1 MIKSHTSKLYFLQI
15 YTRCTSVWKN
25 NMKINSITNT
35 GYLKGRA
42 TESLLTRERK
52 CAKER
57 DSLKQ
62 QNNNDQI
69 NTTIKSNSD
78 GRVSFKGGAPFIHKA
93 ANFAYENPLLAEATF
108 ALLITC
114 LARPLTI
121 MATAKTDED
130 KEKCSYQAMKSVASG
145 VVGLVMTALIST
157 PIKAAVAA
165 AKNKGAFNIPPEMKA
180 KSQEI
185 VKKGVDTLKA
195 AAKTLSGKGENTKLV
210 EQIGKLTAN
219 DGLNLSVLTNAGK
232 HAETSFIE
240 EIGKNIPEVTKTVKE
255 AIKEQKV
262 INNYTNTSKNVMEKM
277 FQPIFMPI
285 RAKVTIALVPV
296 LLGLMG
302 QRKPSS
308 KKKQQQQPA
317 EQAIYNIFQNE
328 KEKVLFGSFSGVAS
342 NENK

>member
-1 MIKSHTSKLYFLQI
+1 
-15 YTRCTSVWKN
+15 
-25 NMKINSITNT
+25 MKINSITTNT
-35 GYLKGRA
+35 IYMKGKA
-42 TESLLTRERK
+42 TESLHTRERD

-78 GRVSFKGGAPFIHKA
+78 GRVSFKGGVPFIHKA

-114 LARPLTI
+114 LARPITI
-121 MATAKTDED
+121 MATAKTEED

-145 VVGLVMTALIST
+145 VVGLAMTSLIST
-157 PIKAAVAA
+157 PIKAAVAI
-165 AKNKGAFNIPPEMKA
+165 AKNKGAFNITPEMKA

-185 VKKGVDTLKA
+185 VKKGVDTLKT
-195 AAKTLSGKGENTKLV
+195 AAKTLQESGKEANLV
-210 EQIGKLTAN
+210 KQIGKLTAN
-219 DGLNLSVLTNAGK
+219 NGLSLKVFENTGK
-232 HAETSFIE
+232 KAEKTFIE
-240 EIGKNIPEVTKTVKE
+240 EINRSVPEITETVKE

-262 INNYTNTSKNVMEKM
+262 LNNYTNTGKNVMEKL

-296 LLGLMG
+296 FLSLMG

-308 KKKQQQQPA
+308 KKNPPVQ
-317 EQAIYNIFQNE
+317 QAIYNIFQNE
-328 KEKVLFGSFSGVAS
+328 KEKVLFGSFSGVTN